1 MGEYVPA
8 EHIFNWAMNDAG
20 LYSRFQDYVNYVR
33 RKPQNIHAIANFA
46 NNLAEDTVKKAIK
59 CNDFDAQYNTADV
72 KRDAARLFL
81 REAEELSGVT
91 IK

>member
-20 LYSRFQDYVNYVR
+20 LYSRFQDYVGYIR
-33 RKPQNIHAIANFA
+33 RNPTHIHSIATTA

-59 CNDFDAQYNTADV
+59 CNDFNAEYNTADV

-81 REAEELSGVT
+81 REAEELSGTT